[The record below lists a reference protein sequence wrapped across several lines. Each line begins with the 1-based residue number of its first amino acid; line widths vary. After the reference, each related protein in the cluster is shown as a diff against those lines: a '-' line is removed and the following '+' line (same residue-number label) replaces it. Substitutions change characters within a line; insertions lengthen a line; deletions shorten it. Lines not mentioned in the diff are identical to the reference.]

1 MPNISIYRTGSPA
14 TLQATVEIGED
25 TIYRKELMGQ
35 HFIEVRTVVASPLSI
50 RVGDYIDYNGER
62 YTLNRESDLI
72 RQSSTRLIYT
82 IRFEG
87 EVYELLN
94 KVLRHLDAIGFDYY
108 GTAEDFID
116 LIVDNMNVIDADWST
131 GTVSSSDPQ
140 NLRFDDLS
148 CREALTQVA
157 DAFKMEFSIVNKTIN
172 LRDAEGSDTSLSF
185 SYGRGNGLYSLTQ
198 LSVEESRIITRV
210 YGYGAAK
217 NLNYD
222 YRSGAKRLMFDDLKL
237 ENNIALYGEREG
249 IYKDDTIYPKRTG
262 SATAVSNNHT
272 TKVYKITDST
282 IDFDINDYLL
292 EGVEAK
298 IVFKNGELG
307 GNEFVITHYDHDT
320 KTITY
325 AFNQEGNDAVIPNAT
340 FEAAVSDEYTLVDV
354 YLPQSYIDAAEAALE
369 TATQEYLDRVSVPRV
384 TYDLTI
390 DPLYVKQNEIELE
403 PGDRV
408 TVVDAGLG
416 INSLIR
422 INVIEFPIVFP
433 EKITCQ
439 IGNELTLAST
449 TLTEIRTRQNKT
461 NIQVVNRNSVELAR
475 QNTARMRQL
484 QDLIFDPDGYFDP
497 ENIKPAS
504 IETLMLAIGAKS
516 QNFVLNGVEIEAN
529 YEADQNKLRI
539 SAGVLSHL
547 EIEIDGVGSD
557 WVMTGQ
563 TFTTLVEGNAY
574 YLYAYCDASAL
585 TGTWKISTSQLTVD
599 SEAGKYHF
607 LLGILFAGDG
617 TKRFFQITKGMT
629 FINGETIT
637 TGKIQSQDGLSYL
650 DLSNNTFKIGDAT
663 SSIDWGVTT
672 PDTLTIKGLTATN
685 FLMAD
690 LAFIDDLGV
699 RFVQT
704 SPTGKRVV
712 IDGDDNNIKIYDASD
727 NLIIVIDD
735 DVYEN
740 EDGEDIP
747 GVLVQN
753 AAGTKRTVV
762 TSEGIIANGQS
773 GSDETKPIKGSI
785 EGVIDTDP
793 GVTGTTAG
801 VLGIIEIGANP
812 TGKAFGG
819 FFSSA
824 MIQGLHLQPLVVSG
838 STTLSNYLRATYI
851 YCNNAA
857 PMTLDLP
864 SAPLNGMVLL
874 VEQATANA
882 VTVDGN
888 GNDMYRTSTVSSIN
902 INDKDHLLFMI
913 FVVDTWRVKKWTP

>member
-1 MPNISIYRTGSPA
+1 MPTLPIYRPGSPA
-14 TLQATVEIGED
+14 TLQATVQIDED
-25 TIYRKELMGQ
+25 TIYRNELMGQ

-50 RVGDYIDYNGER
+50 RVGDYIEYNGER
-62 YTLNRESDLI
+62 YTLNRESDLT

-172 LRDAEGSDTSLSF
+172 LRDAEGSDTALSF

-249 IYKDDTIYPKRTG
+249 IYKDETIYPKRTG

-307 GNEFVITHYDHDT
+307 GNEFVITHYDHAT

-325 AFNQEGNDAVIPNAT
+325 AFNQEENDYTIPNAT
-340 FEAAVSDEYTLVDV
+340 FEAAVSDEYTLVDI

-369 TATQEYLDRVSVPRV
+369 AATQEYLDRVSVPRV

-390 DPLYVKQNEIELE
+390 DPLYVKQNEIVLE

-439 IGNELTLAST
+439 IGNELTLATT

-461 NIQVVNRNSVELAR
+461 NIQVVNRTSVELAR
-475 QNTARMRQL
+475 QNTARMRTL

-497 ENIKPAS
+497 ANIKPVS
-504 IETLMLAIGAKS
+504 IETFMLAVGAKS
-516 QNFVLNGVEIEAN
+516 QNFLLNGVEIEAN
-529 YEADQNKLRI
+529 FEADPDKLRM

-547 EIEIDGVGSD
+547 EIEIDGQGSD
-557 WVMTGQ
+557 WVMDAN
-563 TFTTLVEGNAY
+563 TFTGLTTGSAY
-574 YLYAYCDASAL
+574 YLYARCSKSAL
-585 TGTWKISTSQLTVD
+585 TGTWIASTAQITV
-599 SEAGKYHF
+599 EQETGYYHF
-607 LLGILFAGDG
+607 LLGILFAVDSG
-617 TKRFFQITKGMT
+617 KRFFQITKGMT

-650 DLSNNTFKIGDAT
+650 DLSNNTFKVGDAT

-672 PDTLTIKGLTATN
+672 PNTLTIKGVTSTN

-690 LAFIDDLGV
+690 LAFITDLGV

-704 SPTGKRVV
+704 SASGKRVE
-712 IDGDDNNIKIYDASD
+712 IDGDDNNIKIYDAGG
-727 NLIIVIDD
+727 NLIVVVDD

-740 EDGEDIP
+740 GDMEDIP

-753 AAGTKRTVV
+753 AAGTKRTYV
-762 TSEGIIANGQS
+762 TSEGVFSNGQS
-773 GSDETKPIKGSI
+773 ASDATRVLKASLEGSI
-785 EGVIDTDP
+785 DADP
-793 GVTGTTAG
+793 GASGTTAG
-801 VLGIIEIGANP
+801 VMGIIETGTTIS
-812 TGKAFGG
+812 GKAFGG
-819 FFSSA
+819 YFTTAFLGALTLGVARITTSITLTNQTRICSYMCFNTTSINFTFPA
-824 MIQGLHLQPLVVSG
+824 SPYDGMIVLIKRCGAAVV
-838 STTLSNYLRATYI
+838 
-851 YCNNAA
+851 
-857 PMTLDLP
+857 
-864 SAPLNGMVLL
+864 VK
-874 VEQATANA
+874 
-882 VTVDGN
+882 GN
-888 GNDMYRTSTVSSIN
+888 GKNIYGLGSEHSIGTVWHFFQYDGVEWHQGYFN
-902 INDKDHLLFMI
+902 
-913 FVVDTWRVKKWTP
+913 